1 MLRLCALTPKT
12 ITIFSAQ
19 MLANTKQSL
28 SQSRCNT
35 FWPPT
40 FESKVKCRGLRLFF
54 RDQLYSIMSIM
65 SFRQKLGKVNFKCL
79 HMTRSITMSN
89 EEQSRRN
96 FDEKFDYRR
105 DLQTR
110 K

>member
-12 ITIFSAQ
+12 IIIFSAQ
-19 MLANTKQSL
+19 MLANTNYSPR
-28 SQSRCNT
+28 QSRCNT
-35 FWPPT
+35 WSPI
-40 FESKVKCRGLRLFF
+40 FESKVKCRGLRVFF
-54 RDQLYSIMSIM
+54 RDRLYAIMSIM
-65 SFRQKLGKVNFKCL
+65 SFRHKLGKVNFKCL
-79 HMTRSITMSN
+79 HMTRLITMHN

-96 FDEKFDYRR
+96 FEEKSDYGR